1 MSKVEKLP
9 EYFSQKVSGRISGHS
24 FFNQFLE
31 NAIKLENGKKA
42 LARAKK
48 EEGVKISMTL

>member
-1 MSKVEKLP
+1 MSKVEKLS